1 MTVFRRVSS
10 LIMLAMAWLSPAAP
24 AQAQDYPS
32 RPVKV
37 IVPFGAGG
45 PTDIF
50 TRALA
55 EELRKALKEP
65 FVMENRPGAGT
76 IIGSEAAA
84 KSPPD
89 GYTLLMISATQTT
102 TETLVPNKSYK
113 LLRDFVPVASLLNSE
128 LVMVV
133 HPSLGVNTVKEFI
146 ALAKSKPGALNYASS
161 GVGSNYHMAG
171 ELFKN
176 LTGTNI
182 LHVPYK
188 GSAGARNDI
197 ISGQIEMMFDSVPSM
212 AQMIQVGRVKAL
224 GTTGK
229 VRSAILPDVPTLAE
243 AGVPG
248 YEATIWIGVMAPA
261 GTPQPIVTLLNTEI
275 NKILA
280 RADVKDAWQKLAL
293 SVETADEA
301 SRIHNRSRRRGDRLA
316 ARGTRPGGAH
326 AAHRCAH
333 GHCRER
339 SGPAIL
345 RGRVHRSVAGTRLE
359 HATADQI
366 RVGDQPQDREGARAR
381 GAGSAARSR
390 RRGDRIN

>member
-1 MTVFRRVSS
+1 M
-10 LIMLAMAWLSPAAP
+10 
-24 AQAQDYPS
+24 
-32 RPVKV
+32 

-50 TRALA
+50 TRLLA
-55 EELRKALKEP
+55 EELRKSLKEP

-76 IIGSEAAA
+76 IIGTDAAA

-102 TETLVPNKSYK
+102 TETLVPNKPYK

-133 HPSLGVNTVKEFI
+133 PASVPVNTVKEFI

-171 ELFKN
+171 ELLKN
-176 LTGTNI
+176 LTGTDI

-188 GSAGARNDI
+188 GSSGARNDI
-197 ISGQIEMMFDSVPSM
+197 ISGQIEMMFDSLPSM
-212 AQMIQVGRVKAL
+212 APIIQAGRVKAL

-229 VRSAILPDVPTLAE
+229 ARSAILPDVPTLSE

-248 YEATIWIGVMAPA
+248 YEATIWIGLMVPT
-261 GTPQPIVTLLNTEI
+261 GTPQPIVTLLSTEI

-280 RADVKDAWQKLAL
+280 RPDVREAWEKQ
-293 SVETADEA
+293 
-301 SRIHNRSRRRGDRLA
+301 
-316 ARGTRPGGAH
+316 GATPMIMKPEEFGVYVQSEIDKW
-326 AAHRCAH
+326 AKVIKANNIKP
-333 GHCRER
+333 E
-339 SGPAIL
+339 
-345 RGRVHRSVAGTRLE
+345 
-359 HATADQI
+359 
-366 RVGDQPQDREGARAR
+366 
-381 GAGSAARSR
+381 
-390 RRGDRIN
+390 

>member
-1 MTVFRRVSS
+1 MTILQRVL
-10 LIMLAMAWLSPAAP
+10 LIALTLLGLSPVAP
-24 AQAQDYPS
+24 SMAQDYPS
-32 RPVKV
+32 RPVKM

-55 EELRKALKEP
+55 EELRKTLKEP

-76 IIGSEAAA
+76 IIGTDAAA

-102 TETLVPNKSYK
+102 TETLVPNKPFK

-133 HPSLGVNTVKEFI
+133 HPSVPVSTVKDFI
-146 ALAKSKPGALNYASS
+146 ALAKSKPGALNYASC

-176 LTGTNI
+176 LTGTDI

-188 GSAGARNDI
+188 GSSGARNDI

-212 AQMIQVGRVKAL
+212 AQMIQAGRVKAL

-229 VRSAILPDVPTLAE
+229 VRSAILPDVPTLSE
-243 AGVPG
+243 AGIPG

-280 RADVKDAWQKLAL
+280 RADVKDAWEKQGAATMSMKPDEFGVYIQSEIDKWAKLIKANNIKP
-293 SVETADEA
+293 E
-301 SRIHNRSRRRGDRLA
+301 
-316 ARGTRPGGAH
+316 
-326 AAHRCAH
+326 
-333 GHCRER
+333 
-339 SGPAIL
+339 
-345 RGRVHRSVAGTRLE
+345 
-359 HATADQI
+359 
-366 RVGDQPQDREGARAR
+366 
-381 GAGSAARSR
+381 
-390 RRGDRIN
+390 

>member
-1 MTVFRRVSS
+1 MTILHRVFW
-10 LIMLAMAWLSPAAP
+10 LTALAVLWLVPAAP
-24 AQAQDYPS
+24 CTAQDYPS
-32 RPVKV
+32 RTVKM

-50 TRALA
+50 TRLLA
-55 EELRKALKEP
+55 EELRKSLKEP

-76 IIGSEAAA
+76 IIGTDAAA

-102 TETLVPNKSYK
+102 TETLVPNKPFK

-133 HPSLGVNTVKEFI
+133 HPSVPVNTVKEFI
-146 ALAKSKPGALNYASS
+146 ALAKSKSGALNYASS

-176 LTGTNI
+176 LTGTDI

-188 GSAGARNDI
+188 GSSGARNDI

-212 AQMIQVGRVKAL
+212 APMIHAGRVKAL

-229 VRSAILPDVPTLAE
+229 VRSAILPDVPTLSE

-248 YEATIWIGVMAPA
+248 YEATIWIGVMVPA

-280 RADVKDAWQKLAL
+280 RPDVKEAWEKQ
-293 SVETADEA
+293 
-301 SRIHNRSRRRGDRLA
+301 GA
-316 ARGTRPGGAH
+316 APMIMKPEEFGVYVQSEIDKWAKVIKANNIKP
-326 AAHRCAH
+326 
-333 GHCRER
+333 E
-339 SGPAIL
+339 
-345 RGRVHRSVAGTRLE
+345 
-359 HATADQI
+359 
-366 RVGDQPQDREGARAR
+366 
-381 GAGSAARSR
+381 
-390 RRGDRIN
+390 